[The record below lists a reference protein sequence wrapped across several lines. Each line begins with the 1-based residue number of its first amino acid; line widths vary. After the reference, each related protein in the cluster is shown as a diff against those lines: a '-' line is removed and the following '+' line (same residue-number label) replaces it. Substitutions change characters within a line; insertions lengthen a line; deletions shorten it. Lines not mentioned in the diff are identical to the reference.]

1 MNGSPGDITA
11 PHRGEK
17 VLAEW
22 GRKVSN
28 AITRGRVVAGNG
40 IKVTETAT
48 GTVLGIDR
56 TIRRNINI
64 EVPQVAGGTYLAR
77 VTGGDPEGFYTID
90 IYPNGMNGDPVHGYA
105 AQCVDQYVDARNI
118 VGRWIVVNFVPTCV
132 QLADEY
138 FGGEEPGS
146 GDDPQPA
153 SSGEGGQ

>member
-11 PHRGEK
+11 PRRGEK

-22 GRKVSN
+22 GRKVAD
-28 AITRGRVVAGNG
+28 AITRGRIVPGNG

-56 TIRRNINI
+56 TVRKNINI

-146 GDDPQPA
+146 GDDPQA
-153 SSGEGGQ
+153 SSGEGDQ